1 MKEENRLRKRQEIV
15 FDACYGN
22 IHADRLVE
30 IKVMFLN
37 VPEEKRSLV
46 EEKISGFS
54 DQIEE
59 LISSEEFQTGLYDN
73 PQ

>member
-37 VPEEKRSLV
+37 VPEEKGAWSKKRYPASP
-46 EEKISGFS
+46 
-54 DQIEE
+54 
-59 LISSEEFQTGLYDN
+59 TR
-73 PQ
+73 